1 VVKLQDDLMTAA
13 PYGVVMIREAVVDP
27 AEFEAAAS
35 RLCSSAVGI
44 LMRRRPL
51 P

>member
-1 VVKLQDDLMTAA
+1 MRYVSILDPADQWLVYDT
-13 PYGVVMIREAVVDP
+13 VVDP
-27 AEFEAAAS
+27 AELEAAAS